1 MNALRLAFLNS
12 WRGLR
17 YGART
22 ERAVRQEL
30 VLLLLGVPLAMIIGS
45 GLWVRVALV
54 GSLLLMLSAELL
66 NTAIEKLCDH
76 LHPARHPAVGTVK
89 DMASAG
95 AFLAQALA
103 ALVWLAALIER
114 LGWG

>member
-17 YGART
+17 HGALT

-30 VLLLLGVPLAMIIGS
+30 LLLALGIP
-45 GLWVRVALV
+45 VALV
-54 GSLLLMLSAELL
+54 LGASLWVKVALVASLLLMLAAEYL

-76 LHPARHPAVGTVK
+76 LHPDHHPRIGTVK
-89 DMASAG
+89 DLASAG
-95 AFLAQALA
+95 AFLVQTTALLVWVA
-103 ALVWLAALIER
+103 ALVER
-114 LGWG
+114 LP

>member
-17 YGART
+17 HGART

-30 VLLLLGVPLAMIIGS
+30 ALLLLGVPLAMIFGS
-45 GLWVRVALV
+45 TLWVRVALV
-54 GSLLLMLSAELL
+54 GSLLLMLSAEFL

-76 LHPARHPAVGTVK
+76 LHPDRHPAVGTVK
-89 DMASAG
+89 DLASAG
-95 AFLAQALA
+95 AFLAQAVA

-114 LGWG
+114 LG